1 MFHDHIVKMWT
12 VCTQRNASQT
22 SSRQRRTSR
31 RFAPEL
37 SRNSLEIRMVPSTM
51 LVTPGG
57 DPPAPEVQ
65 EVPSQ
70 EP

>member
-1 MFHDHIVKMWT
+1 MFHDSFVKMWT
-12 VCTQRNASQT
+12 VCTLSKPSTT

-37 SRNSLEIRMVPSTM
+37 SRNSLETRMVPSTI
-51 LVTPGG
+51 LGTPGCE
-57 DPPAPEVQ
+57 PPAPVVFD
-65 EVPSQ
+65 VPSQ